1 MAEVGPKIEIE
12 PRARILFFQLSPGA
26 EPHLL
31 MASHMFGPRESPEQ
45 FRQMMTVETKTAT
58 AKEQPDIL
66 IREKETR
73 LDLPESVEDFQ
84 GIVITGSPF
93 VAYPRETEERGEK
106 ELFIAKWKYDL
117 IKFIRAAVEHDIP
130 ILGICFGA
138 QILAEAL
145 GGKVVKMKTEK
156 GEEVWE
162 TAWSVI
168 KRAPDSSD
176 DPIMEGLPSEFVAP
190 QNHTD
195 IVARLPEGAVLLAEN
210 EYGVQGFRVERE
222 GKSVAWGFQFHPER
236 PAAVVEK
243 ALASEKHRQR
253 MKNAHLD
260 PEKIAQR
267 GEYYQGE
274 VTRIFSNFLKHIWS
288 GAQ

>member
-1 MAEVGPKIEIE
+1 MAEVGPKIEVE
-12 PRARILFFQLSPGA
+12 PRAKILFFQLSPGA
-26 EPHLL
+26 KPHLL
-31 MASHMFGPRESPEQ
+31 MASHMFGPRESLEQ
-45 FRQMMTVETKTAT
+45 FRQMMTVEARAAT

-66 IREKETR
+66 IREKETG

-168 KRAPDSSD
+168 KRAPGSSD
-176 DPIMEGLPSEFVAP
+176 DPIMRGLPSEFVAP

-210 EYGVQGFRVERE
+210 KYGVQGFRVEKK

-236 PAAVVEK
+236 SAVVVEK
-243 ALASEKHRQR
+243 ALGSDKKRAEMREVG
-253 MKNAHLD
+253 LD
-260 PEKIAQR
+260 PEKIAEL
-267 GEYYQGE
+267 GKGYGGE
-274 VTRIFSNFLKHIWS
+274 VTRIFPNFLKHIWS